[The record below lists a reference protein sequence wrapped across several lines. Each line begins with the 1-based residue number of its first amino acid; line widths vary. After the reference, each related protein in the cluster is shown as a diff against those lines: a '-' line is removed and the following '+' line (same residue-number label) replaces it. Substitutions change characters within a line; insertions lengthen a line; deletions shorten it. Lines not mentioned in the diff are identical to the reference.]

1 MYWLPLSFTPALLLF
16 TVALL
21 VFTKISSTWRF
32 RQNYAGKTITV
43 APYWLPGLYHLVPFL
58 WNPSEF
64 TLNITK
70 RFGWEKPI
78 RVKVANYSFTISSN
92 PKHIQQI
99 FKNSRFLSAKSITQ
113 RAARHLLDIP
123 PSIMAFYEADD
134 SGMAAEPRKGSKV
147 AQENRILFQQTHT
160 AQKFLASPY
169 LEPLVNRFTTTFS
182 RNVEDLGIEGD
193 WVDHPDLFNF
203 LQMTVARSNIEA
215 MMGSKILDINPHLV
229 QDFWTA
235 KAHAPQFYQGLPRWV
250 IPKAF
255 KDRTHLVEG
264 IKKWHSF
271 ALENG
276 DYTNTGAKD
285 PDWDP
290 VVGSKYAKVRL
301 QYMLKM
307 KSLTADVRAAE
318 DWGFVFGA
326 NGNTAP
332 IIFWLMFEVLK
343 HQDLR
348 DRMIAE
354 VNTCL
359 SEDRTI
365 NVWNLANSPLLQSA
379 YSEVL
384 RLRVS
389 ILVSRMVEFADINC
403 DGYIIPRNEIILMHT
418 DALHYNEEAW
428 TQAGRPS
435 KTPLDRF
442 DEDRFL
448 VDTENGRE
456 YSLDGLAG
464 IWIPFGGG
472 DRMCPGRHLA
482 QMEILFTFA
491 FLFSNYDIEM
501 GSVDTDQVKC
511 DMRYAPYGALPPNR
525 PVPFR
530 MRRK

>member
-1 MYWLPLSFTPALLLF
+1 
-16 TVALL
+16 
-21 VFTKISSTWRF
+21 
-32 RQNYAGKTITV
+32 
-43 APYWLPGLYHLVPFL
+43 
-58 WNPSEF
+58 
-64 TLNITK
+64 
-70 RFGWEKPI
+70 
-78 RVKVANYSFTISSN
+78 
-92 PKHIQQI
+92 
-99 FKNSRFLSAKSITQ
+99 
-113 RAARHLLDIP
+113 
-123 PSIMAFYEADD
+123 MAFYEADD

-318 DWGFVFGA
+318 DWGFVFG
-326 NGNTAP
+326 
-332 IIFWLMFEVLK
+332 
-343 HQDLR
+343 
-348 DRMIAE
+348 
-354 VNTCL
+354 
-359 SEDRTI
+359 
-365 NVWNLANSPLLQSA
+365 
-379 YSEVL
+379 
-384 RLRVS
+384 
-389 ILVSRMVEFADINC
+389 
-403 DGYIIPRNEIILMHT
+403 
-418 DALHYNEEAW
+418 
-428 TQAGRPS
+428 
-435 KTPLDRF
+435 
-442 DEDRFL
+442 
-448 VDTENGRE
+448 
-456 YSLDGLAG
+456 
-464 IWIPFGGG
+464 
-472 DRMCPGRHLA
+472 
-482 QMEILFTFA
+482 
-491 FLFSNYDIEM
+491 
-501 GSVDTDQVKC
+501 
-511 DMRYAPYGALPPNR
+511 
-525 PVPFR
+525 
-530 MRRK
+530 

>member
-1 MYWLPLSFTPALLLF
+1 MLTLY
-16 TVALL
+16 V
-21 VFTKISSTWRF
+21 IS
-32 RQNYAGKTITV
+32 Y
-43 APYWLPGLYHLVPFL
+43 
-58 WNPSEF
+58 
-64 TLNITK
+64 
-70 RFGWEKPI
+70 
-78 RVKVANYSFTISSN
+78 
-92 PKHIQQI
+92 
-99 FKNSRFLSAKSITQ
+99 
-113 RAARHLLDIP
+113 RAFI
-123 PSIMAFYEADD
+123 DD
-134 SGMAAEPRKGSKV
+134 
-147 AQENRILFQQTHT
+147 
-160 AQKFLASPY
+160 
-169 LEPLVNRFTTTFS
+169 
-182 RNVEDLGIEGD
+182 DL
-193 WVDHPDLFNF
+193 
-203 LQMTVARSNIEA
+203 R
-215 MMGSKILDINPHLV
+215 
-229 QDFWTA
+229 
-235 KAHAPQFYQGLPRWV
+235 
-250 IPKAF
+250 
-255 KDRTHLVEG
+255 
-264 IKKWHSF
+264 
-271 ALENG
+271 
-276 DYTNTGAKD
+276 
-285 PDWDP
+285 
-290 VVGSKYAKVRL
+290 
-301 QYMLKM
+301 
-307 KSLTADVRAAE
+307 
-318 DWGFVFGA
+318 A